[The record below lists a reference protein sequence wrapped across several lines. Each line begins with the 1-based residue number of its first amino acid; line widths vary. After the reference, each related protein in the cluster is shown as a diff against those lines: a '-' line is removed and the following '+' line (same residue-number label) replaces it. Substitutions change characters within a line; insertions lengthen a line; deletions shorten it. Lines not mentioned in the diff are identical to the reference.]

1 MLLPV
6 AFALDKEGKR
16 PDRSMVGVAV
26 VVEEEEEEEEE
37 GGRVEEGKE
46 EKAKAL
52 AWGRKAGGNR
62 KRKM

>member
-1 MLLPV
+1 LLLPV

-52 AWGRKAGGNR
+52 A
-62 KRKM
+62 